1 MAAAGNHDGSISS
14 EAMKGIHPDHH
25 VMNQRNQSIHPD
37 FFNMALK
44 DHTMRSS
51 GKGDIGEMALENSE
65 KNIRAP
71 GRSVSGHLGASWGQA
86 LRSLFLADVGSLYLE
101 SPGVLAKVI
110 FRIFDIVWCAAFLLE
125 LFVRML
131 ADGGHFLNS
140 RNPEPPGE
148 QSSAKLKDVD
158 ETDESSVSSCCCC
171 MHNPDCMKTHEDA
184 KVHVEPH

>member
-65 KNIRAP
+65 KTSELLAEVFRGILGHP
-71 GRSVSGHLGASWGQA
+71 GARPCVHYSWQ
-86 LRSLFLADVGSLYLE
+86 
-101 SPGVLAKVI
+101 
-110 FRIFDIVWCAAFLLE
+110 
-125 LFVRML
+125 ML
-131 ADGGHFLNS
+131 AVFIWKALECLL
-140 RNPEPPGE
+140 R
-148 QSSAKLKDVD
+148 
-158 ETDESSVSSCCCC
+158 
-171 MHNPDCMKTHEDA
+171 
-184 KVHVEPH
+184 

>member
-1 MAAAGNHDGSISS
+1 
-14 EAMKGIHPDHH
+14 
-25 VMNQRNQSIHPD
+25 
-37 FFNMALK
+37 
-44 DHTMRSS
+44 MRSS

-101 SPGVLAKVI
+101 SPGVFAKVI
-110 FRIFDIVWCAAFLLE
+110 FRIFDIFWCAAFLLE

-148 QSSAKLKDVD
+148 QSSAKLK
-158 ETDESSVSSCCCC
+158 
-171 MHNPDCMKTHEDA
+171 MLMKRM
-184 KVHVEPH
+184 KVLFPAVAVVCTTRIA

>member
-1 MAAAGNHDGSISS
+1 M
-14 EAMKGIHPDHH
+14 
-25 VMNQRNQSIHPD
+25 
-37 FFNMALK
+37 
-44 DHTMRSS
+44 
-51 GKGDIGEMALENSE
+51 
-65 KNIRAP
+65 
-71 GRSVSGHLGASWGQA
+71 
-86 LRSLFLADVGSLYLE
+86 
-101 SPGVLAKVI
+101 
-110 FRIFDIVWCAAFLLE
+110 
-125 LFVRML
+125 RML